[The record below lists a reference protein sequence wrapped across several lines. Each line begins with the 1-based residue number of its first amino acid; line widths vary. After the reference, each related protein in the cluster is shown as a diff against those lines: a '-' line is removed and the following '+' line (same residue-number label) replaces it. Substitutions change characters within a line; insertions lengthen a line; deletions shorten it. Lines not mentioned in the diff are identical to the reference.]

1 MKTRQYIQ
9 PRFLGSRKKIEI
21 EYFSSGQ
28 INYFKFL
35 RFCFCFFRIKHLSKF
50 KAKKVRFFELNK

>member
-9 PRFLGSRKKIEI
+9 PRLGLKKKKIEI

-35 RFCFCFFRIKHLSKF
+35 RSFGFFFQNQTSKYSYT
-50 KAKKVRFFELNK
+50 ACQNGFE

>member
-9 PRFLGSRKKIEI
+9 PRFLGSKKKKIEI

-35 RFCFCFFRIKHLSKF
+35 RFFVVFRIKHLSKF
-50 KAKKVRFFELNK
+50 KAKKVRFSS

>member
-9 PRFLGSRKKIEI
+9 PRLGLKKKKIEI

-35 RFCFCFFRIKHLSKF
+35 RFFVLFSESNI
-50 KAKKVRFFELNK
+50 